1 MSLTTGL
8 PWNSQSVASKGML
21 VSPGLKMHLIG
32 ISNKIEVLLAK
43 KHIGWLEE
51 LAFIASRL
59 ISLVRICTVCITLLP

>member
-1 MSLTTGL
+1 MEFARI
-8 PWNSQSVASKGML
+8 ASKGML
-21 VSPGLKMHLIG
+21 VSPGLKMHLIV

-59 ISLVRICTVCITLLP
+59 ISLLEYVLFILYFF